1 VEPIGQNAATE
12 QPPTPLAGPPR
23 EEARQ
28 SIERCLGP
36 FTLALVERSA
46 QPIVIVEL
54 CGTLLC
60 ANRAFGELLG
70 YEPGELDGR
79 TIVGLTPE
87 RWHETT
93 IRARGRIMAERRPLR
108 YSKEYRHRDG
118 HLVPVD
124 LVADVLPDE
133 SGRPLALYSIITDLT
148 DQKEAER
155 ALRASES
162 RFRELF
168 DEAPFGYHEIDRD
181 GRITAI
187 NRSECEM
194 LGYSRDE
201 VIGRPIF
208 DMVDP
213 SQRLDAEHA
222 VAEKLEGRR
231 PLIPFE
237 RTYRRHDGRAL
248 IVTIRERLRVDD
260 EGHVIGIRST
270 VQDITEQKLMEAAL
284 IASQRR
290 AQALFDGIEDAVF
303 VHDTNGHLLEANPAA
318 ARLLGYSRDELL
330 RMKTFDIDAE
340 DTAAGFRDRLDQQL
354 RDGHLSFEGRHR
366 ARDGRIIPVEVNTS
380 TIQLGEQIAVLA
392 VIRDVTERRALEE
405 TRRKF
410 AEAQAAN
417 AEVLAE
423 KNRMLRESEARYR
436 KLTEATLDGVIVAD
450 SEGRITLFNPA
461 AERVFG
467 FDAMEVLGRPLSLIL
482 IDIDGDGFR
491 GGTDCDECDDC
502 ARPSSRLVGRTVE
515 LRGRRKDG
523 QEFPLELSLNAV
535 VDGDEVQYIGSIR
548 DLTERQRMRDM
559 LIQSEKLASIGL
571 LSAGVAHE
579 INNPLAYVANN
590 LAVLERDLRGIFGL
604 IETYEAARPAL
615 GPEVSKAID
624 QCEADLDWDYVRQN
638 TARLLNRTREGV
650 QRVASIVSNLRSM
663 ARTAPP
669 DKERV
674 PLAELVASALEMAQ
688 GQLRKARIEVEV
700 DAPPDLAPVPCVAN
714 QISQVILNLLI
725 NASQAIT
732 QQGCDEGGRIRI
744 RLRDEGDSQVIEVQD
759 NGCGIDPEH
768 LARLYDPFFT
778 TKPVGEGTGLG
789 LAITH
794 SIITGHGGSIEADS
808 APGHGATFR
817 LRLPEQG

>member
-1 VEPIGQNAATE
+1 MRGTAAEPAII
-12 QPPTPLAGPPR
+12 GPPR
-23 EEARQ
+23 EEAERAVD
-28 SIERCLGP
+28 RCLGP
-36 FTLALVERSA
+36 FALALLERSA
-46 QPIVIVEL
+46 QPFVIVEL
-54 CGTLLC
+54 TGSLLR
-60 ANRAFGELLG
+60 ANRAFCELLG
-70 YEPGELDGR
+70 HEPGSLDGR
-79 TIVGLTPE
+79 TIVDLTPE

-93 IRARGRIMAERRPLR
+93 LDARRRIIAEGRPLR

-133 SGRPLALYSIITDLT
+133 SGRPIALYSIITDLT

-155 ALRASES
+155 ALRASEA

-168 DEAPFGYHEIDRD
+168 DEAPFGYHEIDQE
-181 GRITAI
+181 GRITAV
-187 NRSECEM
+187 NRAECEM
-194 LGYSRDE
+194 FGYTPDE
-201 VIGRPIF
+201 LLGRPIF
-208 DMVDP
+208 ELVDP
-213 SQRLDAEHA
+213 SQRAAAQRA
-222 VAEKLEGRR
+222 VAEKLDGRR
-231 PLIPFE
+231 PLVPFE

-248 IVTIRERLRVDD
+248 IVTIRERLRRDD

-303 VHDTNGHLLEANPAA
+303 VHDTDGHFLEANPAA

-340 DTAAGFRDRLDQQL
+340 DTAAGFRGRLERQL

-366 ARDGRIIPVEVNTS
+366 AKDGRILPVEVNTS
-380 TIQLGEQIAVLA
+380 TIELGEQIAVLA
-392 VIRDVTERRALEE
+392 VIRDVTERHALEE
-405 TRRKF
+405 TRRRF

-450 SEGRITLFNPA
+450 SQGRITLFNPA

-467 FDAMEVLGRPLSLIL
+467 YDAMEVLGRPLSLVL
-482 IDIDGDGFR
+482 LDDEADGFR
-491 GGTDCDECDDC
+491 GGADCEDC
-502 ARPSSRLVGRTVE
+502 PDCSRPASRLVGRTVE

-523 QEFPLELSLNAV
+523 QEFPLELSLNAL
-535 VDGDEVQYIGSIR
+535 VDGDDVQYVGSIR

-590 LAVLERDLRGIFGL
+590 LAVLERDLRGIFEL
-604 IETYEAARPAL
+604 IDTYERARPSLAA
-615 GPEVSKAID
+615 EAAEAVD
-624 QCEADLDWDYVRQN
+624 RVEADLDWAYVRGN
-638 TARLLNRTREGV
+638 TGRLMSRTREGV
-650 QRVASIVSNLRSM
+650 QRVASIVSTLRSM

-674 PLAELVASALEMAQ
+674 PMAELVASALEMAQ
-688 GQLRKARIEVEV
+688 GQLRKARIEVQV
-700 DAPPDLAPVPCVAN
+700 DAPADLSPLPCVAN
-714 QISQVILNLLI
+714 QITQVILNLLI
-725 NASQAIT
+725 NASQAIV
-732 QQGCDEGGRIRI
+732 QLGRPEGGRIRI
-744 RLRDEGDSQVIEVQD
+744 RIRDEADGQVVEIRD
-759 NGCGIDPEH
+759 DGCGIDPDH
-768 LARLYDPFFT
+768 LPRLYDPFFT

-794 SIITGHGGSIEADS
+794 SIVTGHGGSIEVDS
-808 APGHGATFR
+808 LPGRGTTFR
-817 LRLPEQG
+817 LRLPLQG